1 MNNIGKIAPRLI
13 AEQLKIYKGVRP
25 AYKSLVTKK
34 EYIDREKR

>member
-1 MNNIGKIAPRLI
+1 MNNIGKIALRLI

>member
-1 MNNIGKIAPRLI
+1 MNNIGKIALRLI
-13 AEQLKIYKGVRP
+13 AEQLKICKGVSL